1 MCSMSAGSV
10 NSKETEASNSLNEQ
24 YRIALLSPDG
34 TVDSGRWPRLGVASS
49 KLMSPS
55 QCAVAEDKQG

>member
-10 NSKETEASNSLNEQ
+10 NSKETESSNSLNEQ

-34 TVDSGRWPRLGVASS
+34 TGESDGSSGARNRVELAGR
-49 KLMSPS
+49 
-55 QCAVAEDKQG
+55 